1 MHAKDCSFET
11 PRLHVADWHVLT
23 DGQGRE
29 PRLPRIV
36 RELLTPNVTQPLPES
51 WHGPYSAKR
60 AVDWIRERDAEGIQL
75 LAVSRQTS
83 NVVGLVLLHQGSS
96 TPPDS
101 GELRLGYLVSES
113 QWGRGF
119 ATELVRG
126 VVNWVRVRGFRSI
139 IAGVAKGNASSIRV
153 LEKTGFSRTES
164 ESPGAPEI
172 FYTFAL

>member
-1 MHAKDCSFET
+1 MVPTRRSGLSTGSASETRRESSFS
-11 PRLHVADWHVLT
+11 RYR
-23 DGQGRE
+23 G
-29 PRLPRIV
+29 
-36 RELLTPNVTQPLPES
+36 
-51 WHGPYSAKR
+51 KR
-60 AVDWIRERDAEGIQL
+60 A
-75 LAVSRQTS
+75 TS
-83 NVVGLVLLHQGSS
+83 SVLCCCIKGRVPQ
-96 TPPDS
+96 PDS

-164 ESPGAPEI
+164 DKPRRSRDLLHIRTLTAHSDSNRPGTPRVPLLLAPD
-172 FYTFAL
+172 ACPCPRVGDG